1 MFKVNNKETRTTPLT
16 LEVIKHD
23 GMSWLMTLEEEIV
36 KIINKSDCLDYST

>member
-1 MFKVNNKETRTTPLT
+1 MFKVNNKETRTTSLT

-23 GMSWLMTLEEEIV
+23 GMSWLMTLEEEFV